1 MNACIRSITKTAI
14 SDGITVL
21 GFKKGYQGI
30 LDNDFIKL
38 DSKTVSGRIERGGTF
53 LGSARCLDFKTGE
66 GLKKGYQ
73 NLIDLEIDGLI
84 VIGGDGSLT
93 GALKLHELGFPT
105 IGIPASIDNDLHGTD
120 MAIGV
125 DTALNAICNAID
137 TIRDTA
143 SSHQRAFVVEVMGRD
158 CGYLALVSAIASGA
172 EVALIPEIEYNL
184 EKVAKKLVKR
194 YKEGKT
200 NSIIVVA
207 EGASTARDITWK
219 LKDHITGFDLRE
231 TVLGHIQRGGSPSVF
246 DRLLAS
252 KLGRTALEA
261 LENDESGVMM
271 ALRKNKYISVPLETV
286 IKNKKKISKDLIK
299 LSGLLDVS

>member
-1 MNACIRSITKTAI
+1 MNACIRSITRTAI
-14 SDGITVL
+14 SNGITVL

-53 LGSARCLDFKTGE
+53 LGSARCLDFKTEE
-66 GLKKGYQ
+66 GLRKGYQ

-105 IGIPASIDNDLHGTD
+105 VGVPASIDNDLHGTD

-125 DTALNAICNAID
+125 DTALNAICHAID

-143 SSHQRAFVVEVMGRD
+143 SSHQRAFIVEVMGRD

-172 EVALIPEIEYNL
+172 EVAIIPEVKYDL
-184 EKVAKKLVKR
+184 EKIAKKLVKR

-207 EGASTARDITWK
+207 EGANTAREIIWK
-219 LKDHITGFDLRE
+219 LKDYITGFDLRG

-261 LENDESGVMM
+261 LTNGESGVMV
-271 ALRKNKYISVPLETV
+271 ALKKNEYVSVPLGEV
-286 IKNKKKISKDLIK
+286 VNNKKKLSKDLIK